1 MDEELRSTG
10 LVVLAAGF
18 GRRFD
23 LSVHKLLAEFGG
35 RPIVSWVLEAA
46 ASVEAGGHFIVTQD
60 SSLAP
65 FLPSNFVEIRNP
77 SPEDG
82 LASSLALAVDRAS
95 AMGLWAVTVGLG
107 DQPLVPSEA
116 WKLVAGT
123 RTEGVA
129 IATYAGVRGNPVKI
143 AASVFGLL
151 ERHGDVGARAI
162 FHRVE
167 AVEVPC
173 PGHPFDVD
181 TREDLEQLRAIERN

>member
-1 MDEELRSTG
+1 MDEELASTG

-18 GRRFD
+18 GSRFD
-23 LSVHKLLAEFGG
+23 SSTHKLLENLNG

-46 ASVEAGGHFIVTQD
+46 ASVEAGAHFVVTQD
-60 SSLAP
+60 SNLSSL
-65 FLPSNFVEIRNP
+65 LPAKFIELRNP
-77 SPEDG
+77 SPQDG
-82 LASSLALAVDRAS
+82 LASSLALAVDAAS

-107 DQPLVPSEA
+107 DQPLVPPEA
-116 WKLVAGT
+116 WNAVTSTKTG
-123 RTEGVA
+123 GVA

-143 AASVFGLL
+143 ASSVFGLL
-151 ERHGDVGARAI
+151 ERRGDVGARAI

-173 PGHPFDVD
+173 SGDPFDVD